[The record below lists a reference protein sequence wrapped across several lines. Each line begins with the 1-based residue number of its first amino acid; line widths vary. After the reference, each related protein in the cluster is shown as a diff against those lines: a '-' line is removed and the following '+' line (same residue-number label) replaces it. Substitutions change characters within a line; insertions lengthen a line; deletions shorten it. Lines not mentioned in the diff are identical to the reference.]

1 MGILGSLLK
10 FAAPI
15 VGGAVAGPLGSAVGG
30 SLGTAITGN
39 LSSGLESAAGSYSDY
54 QDQRAAQKA
63 GDARY
68 NSTFNQQIQ
77 LGNLANAQRIEAAQK
92 QMDFQERMSNTA
104 HQREVKDLY
113 AAGLNPILSSKYG
126 GSSTPGGAMAQIQDT
141 HTPAASSAAARA
153 RQTLELQQMASS
165 INLQSAQAQKLRAE
179 TLAVPST
186 RAATEKGIEG
196 TQSQINLR
204 GEQEALSRKQREKI
218 GYELFKIK
226 AETAN
231 TNQQFHI
238 RKIEEDL
245 KALDL
250 TQARNREKIARDLGQ
265 LGQTFKD
272 SPTVFKG
279 IAQIIIQLLTQWGD
293 KQ

>member
-1 MGILGSLLK
+1 MGVLGSILK

-15 VGGAVAGPLGSAVGG
+15 VGGAVAGPLGAAVGG

-39 LSSGLESAAGSYSDY
+39 LSSGLQSAAGAYGDY

-68 NSTFNQQIQ
+68 NSTFNQQIE

-104 HQREVKDLY
+104 HQREIKDLA

-126 GSSTPGGAMAQIQDT
+126 GSSTPGGAMAQIADT

-179 TLAVPST
+179 TLNTPKQGALLNKQTEVGQST
-186 RAATEKGIEG
+186 
-196 TQSQINLR
+196 INLNSENEANAR
-204 GEQEALSRKQREKI
+204 ATRKNIRQQLYLIREQITDTTTKHQLRE
-218 GYELFKIK
+218 L
-226 AETAN
+226 ETR
-231 TNQQFHI
+231 I
-238 RKIEEDL
+238 RN
-245 KALDL
+245 LDL
-250 TQARNREKIARDLGQ
+250 TKAKNREQVARDLGPI
-265 LGQTFKD
+265 GQTIQD
-272 SPTVFKG
+272 SPSATK
-279 IAQIIIQLLTQWGD
+279 AMMQIMIQLFNQWGD
-293 KQ
+293 KK